1 LSIVVKVTTSGFDVG
16 VMQTTIRLVG
26 VSNTAS
32 VEGAG
37 AQQPI
42 QPRHF
47 GLALACCAFDALAAS
62 AMIPNAATARF
73 MVSRIMVSLM

>member
-1 LSIVVKVTTSGFDVG
+1 VKVTTSGFAVG

-32 VEGAG
+32 VDAAG

-47 GLALACCAFDALAAS
+47 GLALACCALDALAAS
-62 AMIPNAATARF
+62 AMMPAVAATRF
-73 MVSRIMVSLM
+73 MVSRIMMSLM